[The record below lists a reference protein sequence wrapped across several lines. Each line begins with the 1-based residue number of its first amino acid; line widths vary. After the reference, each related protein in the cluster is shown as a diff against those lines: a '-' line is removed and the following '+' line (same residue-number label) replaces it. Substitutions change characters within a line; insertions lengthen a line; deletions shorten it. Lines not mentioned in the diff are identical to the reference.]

1 MKRKESAEQRQIKLK
16 LSTLKALI
24 DQGQALPDEVT
35 EYLEAREEQRRITRE
50 ELTPYF
56 ASEEFALK
64 QGAAH
69 DTGSAAFYR
78 PYTPKGSN
86 QLDKRNLSRRLDRLL
101 EPKEDRDDSHG
112 PLQDISCAHP
122 LLLLPIRPKAIH
134 QPGAT
139 ARHPGERQ
147 QSPPEHRRQVWR
159 ADLRRRDSGHVRH
172 ATHGQ
177 ITRPRPN
184 PKRLL

>member
-1 MKRKESAEQRQIKLK
+1 MKREESAEQRQIKLK

-24 DQGQALPDEVT
+24 DQGQALPDDVT

-86 QLDKRNLSRRLDRLL
+86 HWINEIFHADWTDPSNPKKTGTTATDPSQISAALTPFYSSLYAQKPSINPERPLATLENGNRVLPTTAAKCGAPILSLIHIS
-101 EPKEDRDDSHG
+101 EP
-112 PLQDISCAHP
+112 
-122 LLLLPIRPKAIH
+122 
-134 QPGAT
+134 
-139 ARHPGERQ
+139 
-147 QSPPEHRRQVWR
+147 
-159 ADLRRRDSGHVRH
+159 
-172 ATHGQ
+172 
-177 ITRPRPN
+177 TRPY
-184 PKRLL
+184 